1 MSDLIER
8 LERWGKDEGLQNHFI
23 GSRSARKDCAE
34 AAATIAR
41 QQVML
46 DRALEASFDDKA
58 RADRAEAENAR
69 LREALEM
76 SREGW
81 DNALELGLLPKQHRH
96 SAKTMANVARAAL
109 SRPHATKGEA
119 G

>member
-8 LERWGKDEGLQNHFI
+8 LRLTASYSNTMRQDWTREMLEAATAL
-23 GSRSARKDCAE
+23 AE
-34 AAATIAR
+34 AAATISR

-58 RADRAEAENAR
+58 RADRAEAEIVR
-69 LREALEM
+69 LRAVLEIVAAGPILGEPMARWINHMMAKAL
-76 SREGW
+76 
-81 DNALELGLLPKQHRH
+81 
-96 SAKTMANVARAAL
+96 AAL
-109 SRPHATKGEA
+109 SGPHATKGDE

>member
-34 AAATIAR
+34 AATTIAR

-58 RADRAEAENAR
+58 RADRAEAEIVR
-69 LREALEM
+69 LRGAL
-76 SREGW
+76 
-81 DNALELGLLPKQHRH
+81 DDIYRH
-96 SAKTMANVARAAL
+96 VDWWSTWRISSHIRAAL
-109 SRPHATKGEA
+109 SRPHATKGED

>member
-8 LERWGKDEGLQNHFI
+8 LRKWGEGESLARHFL
-23 GSRSARKDCAE
+23 GTRPAREDCAE

-58 RADRAEAENAR
+58 RADRAEAEIAR
-69 LREALEM
+69 LEDVLEIVAAGPILGEPMARWINHVMAKAL
-76 SREGW
+76 
-81 DNALELGLLPKQHRH
+81 
-96 SAKTMANVARAAL
+96 AAL
-109 SRPHATKGEA
+109 SRPHTTKGEA